1 MSIKGAISMKIDL
14 STSDRAREYLFLVA
28 GRAAIAL
35 AHHVA
40 DDDPGIN
47 GLALR
52 DLRTALEA
60 YEETHRLCTGSRS
73 TSLGVKG

>member
-1 MSIKGAISMKIDL
+1 MKMDL
-14 STSDRAREYLFLVA
+14 STPARAREYLFLVA
-28 GRAAIAL
+28 GRAAISL

-40 DDDPGIN
+40 DDDTGID

-60 YEETHRLCTGSRS
+60 YEKTHRLCMDNRS
-73 TSLGVKG
+73 TSQGVKGQSPK